1 MDTDN
6 LMRWNVYD
14 DRCPTRLA
22 LDRIADKWTVLIVG
36 RLATGTR
43 RFGELRREI
52 AGVSPKVLTQ
62 KLRELERD
70 GLVAR
75 RIYASVP
82 PKVEYS
88 LTPLGRTLIG
98 LLDAIRVWAE
108 THIETV
114 LEAQQAFDCQ
124 AIPPSSDP
132 EQAG

>member
-1 MDTDN
+1 MDTET
-6 LMRWNVYD
+6 LTLWNVYD

-36 RLATGTR
+36 RLAIGTR

-88 LTPLGRTLIG
+88 LTPLGRTLVG

-114 LEAQQAFDCQ
+114 LEAQRMFDAQASQERADD
-124 AIPPSSDP
+124 A
-132 EQAG
+132 A